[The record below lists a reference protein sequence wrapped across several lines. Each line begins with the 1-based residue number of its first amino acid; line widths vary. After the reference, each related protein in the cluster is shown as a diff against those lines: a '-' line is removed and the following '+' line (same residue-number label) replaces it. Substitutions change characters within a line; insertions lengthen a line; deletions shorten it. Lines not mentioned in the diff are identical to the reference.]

1 MKALGVA
8 GISAVL
14 LALGAIPASAQAVIG
29 AKSGVVNY
37 TEGSVYLGDKLLE
50 IQPAQFPEIKENA
63 VLRTEQGRAEILLP
77 PGVVMR
83 IGENTSFRMITN
95 RLIDTRLELLTG
107 SALIEADAIGKDT
120 HVTVVAK
127 NATIS
132 LDKVG
137 LYRFDMQ
144 PARLKVFKGSADV
157 QRGSDAVEVSSGKM
171 LDLGSTLASAEK
183 FNAEDTDSLD
193 HWSRRR
199 GELMAMSNVS
209 AANRART
216 GGVQM
221 DPCATTY
228 MNSLGSW
235 GYNPYYGLGT
245 YIPCNGSIYSPYGYR
260 FWSPMAAYQAF
271 YAPRPVF
278 GPRPGFGGGGY
289 NPGYSTMGRTSSGYS
304 GTMASVASAPS
315 APAAASSAGSVA
327 SSAGAGASV
336 GHGSG
341 GGGGR
346 GH

>member
-1 MKALGVA
+1 MKALRVA
-8 GISAVL
+8 GILAGT
-14 LALGAIPASAQAVIG
+14 LALAAGSVLAQSVIG

-37 TEGSVYLGDKLLE
+37 IEGSVYLADKPLE

-63 VLRTEQGRAEILLP
+63 VLRTEEGRAEILLP

-83 IGENTSFRMITN
+83 IGENTSFRLISN

-107 SALIEADAIGKDT
+107 SAVIEADEIGKET

-127 NATIS
+127 DATIS
-132 LDKVG
+132 LAKVG

-144 PARLKVFKGSADV
+144 PARLKVFKGEADV
-157 QRGSDAVEVSSGKM
+157 QIGTENSEVTGGKM
-171 LDLGSTLASAEK
+171 LTLGSTLASAEK
-183 FNAEDTDSLD
+183 FDADQTDSLD

-199 GELMAMSNVS
+199 GEMMAMSNVS

-216 GGVQM
+216 GGWQQ
-221 DPCATTY
+221 DPCAGVYTR
-228 MNSLGSW
+228 SLGSW

-245 YIPCNGSIYSPYGYR
+245 YIPCTGSIYSPYGFQ
-260 FWSPMAAYQAF
+260 FWSPLAVYQAF
-271 YAPRPVF
+271 FAPRPVF
-278 GPRPGFGGGGY
+278 MPSPGGGFGGPGY
-289 NPGYSTMGRTSSGYS
+289 NSMRTTSSGYS
-304 GTMASVASAPS
+304 GTMSSVRSAAP
-315 APAAASSAGSVA
+315 APAATSSAGSTA
-327 SSAGAGASV
+327 ASAGAGASV

>member
-1 MKALGVA
+1 MKLLWGLA
-8 GISAVL
+8 ISAVV
-14 LALGAIPASAQAVIG
+14 LALGSNAMFAQAVIG

-50 IQPAQFPEIKENA
+50 IQPAQFPDIKENT
-63 VLRTEQGRAEILLP
+63 VLRTEEGRAEILLP

-83 IGENTSFRMITN
+83 IGENTSFRMIST
-95 RLIDTRLELLTG
+95 RLIDTRLELLSG
-107 SALIEADAIGKDT
+107 SAVIEADEIGKET

-132 LDKVG
+132 LEKVG
-137 LYRFDMQ
+137 LYRFDIQ

-157 QRGSDAVEVSSGKM
+157 QTGSDTVQVPAGKM
-171 LDLGSTLASAEK
+171 LELGSALASAEK
-183 FNAEDTDSLD
+183 FSVEETDSLD

-199 GELMAMSNVS
+199 GEMMAMSNVS

-216 GGVQM
+216 GGYQM
-221 DPCATTY
+221 DPCANVY
-228 MNSLGSW
+228 VRSLGSW

-245 YIPCNGSIYSPYGYR
+245 YIPCTGSIYSPYGYR
-260 FWSPMAAYQAF
+260 FWSPLAVYQAF
-271 YAPRPVF
+271 YAPRPIYNPA
-278 GPRPGFGGGGY
+278 GGGGGY
-289 NPGYSTMGRTSSGYS
+289 RPSYPTMGTTNSGYS
-304 GTMASVASAPS
+304 GTMSSVASAPS
-315 APAAASSAGSVA
+315 APAAS
-327 SSAGAGASV
+327 SSAGAVSSSAGGGASV

>member
-1 MKALGVA
+1 MKALWVV
-8 GISAVL
+8 GISTVL
-14 LALGAIPASAQAVIG
+14 LALGASPSFAQAVIG

-83 IGENTSFRMITN
+83 IGEHTSFRMITN

-107 SALIEADAIGKDT
+107 SAVIEADEIGKET

-144 PARLKVFKGSADV
+144 PARLKVFKGSAAV
-157 QRGSDAVEVSSGKM
+157 QRGSDTVEVSSGKM
-171 LDLGSTLASAEK
+171 LELGSTLATAEK

-199 GELMAMSNVS
+199 GELMAMSNIS

-216 GGVQM
+216 GGWQQ
-221 DPCATTY
+221 DPCTNMYA
-228 MNSLGSW
+228 NSLGSW

-245 YIPCNGSIYSPYGYR
+245 YIPCTGSIYSPYGYR
-260 FWSPMAAYQAF
+260 FWSPMGVYQAF
-271 YAPRPVF
+271 YAPRPIF
-278 GPRPGFGGGGY
+278 TQRPGFGSGGF

-304 GTMASVASAPS
+304 GTMSSMSSVAA
-315 APAAASSAGSVA
+315 APAAASSTGSVS